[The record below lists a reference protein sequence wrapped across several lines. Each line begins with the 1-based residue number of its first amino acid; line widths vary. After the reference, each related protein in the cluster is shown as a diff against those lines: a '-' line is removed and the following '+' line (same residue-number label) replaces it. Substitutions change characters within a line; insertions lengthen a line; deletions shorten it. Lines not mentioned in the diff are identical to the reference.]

1 MQQMRSDFISSEI
14 KKIINLTQL
23 IIKTNVN
30 VNVNEETKGFFKAAI
45 DLPVRYS
52 LRS

>member
-1 MQQMRSDFISSEI
+1 MSNLISSDV

-23 IIKTNVN
+23 VIKTNVN
-30 VNVNEETKGFFKAAI
+30 IKINEETKRFFEATI
-45 DLPVRYS
+45 DLLIRYS

>member
-1 MQQMRSDFISSEI
+1 M

-30 VNVNEETKGFFKAAI
+30 VNVNEETKRFFEATI
-45 DLPVRYS
+45 DLLIRYS
-52 LRS
+52 LRN